1 MRRRDARARRRC
13 APRANQPIQCALVI
27 SKIDIIPSCS
37 LLSGRVKY
45 VVAPVTQVRK
55 VTEANIFS
63 RFGRVIRSYAN
74 ALVSKAEDPE
84 KMLEQSVN
92 EMQSD
97 LQRMRQASAQVMAS
111 KKQLEQK
118 YQTARSN
125 ANEWQRRAELAL
137 NKGDEDLAREA
148 LKKKRTEEDNVKSM
162 EGQVKQQQEAADNL
176 MNNMKTLENKL
187 SEAKSKKDTL
197 KARAQ
202 SAKTQQQV
210 NEMVKGVGYSNAYA
224 AFEKMEEKVEGIE
237 AQSQAVAE
245 LNAADSSLEDQFKQL
260 EGSDVDD
267 ELSQMK
273 KQMSSGQQPKG
284 ALPEGKSVPASNEQ
298 TTAVESELNDL
309 KKQLGR

>member
-1 MRRRDARARRRC
+1 MRELHAVQSCLSCNAQAAAR
-13 APRANQPIQCALVI
+13 V
-27 SKIDIIPSCS
+27 
-37 LLSGRVKY
+37 
-45 VVAPVTQVRK
+45 
-55 VTEANIFS
+55 EANIFS
-63 RFGRVIRSYAN
+63 RLGRVIRSYAN

-97 LQRMRQASAQVMAS
+97 LQKMRQASAQVMAS

-118 YQTARSN
+118 YETAQNN
-125 ANEWQRRAELAL
+125 AREWQRRAELAL

-148 LKKKRTEEDNVKSM
+148 LKKKKSEEDNAKSM
-162 EGQVKQQQEAADNL
+162 EKQVQQQQQAADNL

-224 AFEKMEEKVEGIE
+224 AFDKMEEKVEGLE
-237 AQSQAVAE
+237 AQSEAVAE
-245 LNAADSSLEDQFKQL
+245 LNAADASLEDRFKQL
-260 EGSDVDD
+260 ETSDVDD
-267 ELSQMK
+267 ELNQMK
-273 KQMSSGQQPKG
+273 KQQLSGSQQPKG
-284 ALPEGKSVPASNEQ
+284 ALPEGKQSQAPASSEQ
-298 TTAVESELNDL
+298 SVAVESELSEL